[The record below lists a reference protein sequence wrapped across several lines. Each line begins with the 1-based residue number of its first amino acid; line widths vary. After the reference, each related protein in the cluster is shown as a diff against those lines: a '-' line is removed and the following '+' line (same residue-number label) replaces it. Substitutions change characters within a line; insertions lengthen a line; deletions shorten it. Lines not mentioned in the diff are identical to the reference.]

1 MIWLLVAF
9 IVGLIFQSV
18 LPGSIRMVLIYPLAI
33 LLGFLTH
40 IDILF
45 LMFGLGMTSRAIIGG
60 YWACVSLELSCLLM
74 GIAIGFFI

>member
-45 LMFGLGMTSRAIIGG
+45 LMFGAVGL
-60 YWACVSLELSCLLM
+60 
-74 GIAIGFFI
+74 